1 MSDSA
6 HEIRLD
12 APLSE
17 AGRQTIRNLVARAND
32 SIQSARSRLHQNSW
46 PARGVAEL
54 LSEEDERYILH
65 RVADPGATVEN
76 LFLPG
81 DRNLSLLLGPDG
93 ELRGERFCGLDVVQL
108 LRLMMIWGE
117 LTPDALTWV
126 GRVTLARYRSNCPLE
141 FDLLDLARAFRRLGL
156 DEALVADALIPAFGP
171 GLKGWSEEDVSRF
184 FLAHPEY
191 LSRCLGGRPA
201 IRSVGPSHD
210 LDRAQTAYELIQSAP
225 ELLRALVDTVW
236 EQALGSAKSVRPL
249 AQQALSREPD
259 RMERILSAL
268 ASKKAPVRTVA
279 AEWLGVVDEPSAVD
293 PIREALAKERNAA
306 AREAMMSA
314 LERLGAP
321 VESFLDHEQIERE
334 AAEAVSKKA
343 FPDSLA
349 WLPFDQLPRLRWR
362 RDQSPVSAET
372 AAWWLLQAHRLKKP
386 DAGPLLRRQIAL
398 TEGAAEFGTAVLKAW
413 IDFDVMPCSIEQ
425 AREKARAKLEEFAK
439 WSRNHPELESDPDL
453 SLDFETMVER
463 LLKQPVGSAIASKG
477 VLAVPAA
484 GGGDEA
490 VDLAVKYIRSWYGWR
505 LAQCKALV
513 RMLGWIDT
521 PSSIQ
526 FLVATSKNFRTRGIR
541 LEAAKVVDEIA
552 ERRGWTPDELA
563 DRMIPDGDLDSDGRL
578 VLDYGSRKFVAE
590 LTPGRTLLLRDEQGK
605 ERRQLPKPAV
615 KDDPEA
621 AAESR
626 RRLSASRKQIKSVVK
641 EQTQRLFVAMCL
653 GRRWTVA
660 LWREAL
666 LGHPVMR
673 ELGSELVWRLEGA
686 GQAPVTVRP
695 SGGALLSCRG
705 AVVSPDGFEEVLL
718 CHDVNTPPEI
728 GIPWL
733 DHFAERAVQPLFGQ
747 FARGLPELSDEQLDA
762 KSIDDFEGYLISG
775 YALRN
780 ACKKLGY
787 LRGPALDAGVF
798 LSFQKPFPELGLE
811 IHIGFTGNELPE
823 QDHPTALQRLSF
835 RTADGD
841 PWSVDAVP
849 LTQVPR
855 ILLLESYRDLRQI
868 AESGDGFDPD
878 WKSRIWNS
886 VG

>member
-1 MSDSA
+1 MHGSA
-6 HEIRLD
+6 W
-12 APLSE
+12 
-17 AGRQTIRNLVARAND
+17 Q
-32 SIQSARSRLHQNSW
+32 
-46 PARGVAEL
+46 ARGSVEL

-76 LFLPG
+76 LFPPG
-81 DRNLSLLLGPDG
+81 DRNLSLLLAPDG
-93 ELRGERFCGLDVVQL
+93 ELCGKGFCGLDVVQL
-108 LRLMMIWGE
+108 LRLMLIWGE
-117 LTPDALTWV
+117 ITPNTLTWT
-126 GRVTLARYRSNCPLE
+126 GRKTLARYRATCPLA
-141 FDLLDLARAFRRLGL
+141 FDLVDLADAFRLLGL
-156 DEALVADALIPAFGP
+156 DDALVADALIPALGP
-171 GLKGWSEEDVSRF
+171 GLKGWSAEDVSAF
-184 FLAHPEY
+184 FVARPEY
-191 LSRCLGGRPA
+191 LSSCLGGRPA
-201 IRSVGPSHD
+201 TRSIGPSHD
-210 LDRAQTAYELIQSAP
+210 LDRAQKAYELLQSAP
-225 ELLRALVDTVW
+225 ELLGAVVDTIW
-236 EQALGSAKSVRPL
+236 EQALGSAKTIRPL

-259 RMERILSAL
+259 RAERILSAL

-279 AEWLGVVDEPSAVD
+279 AEWLGAVNESSAVD
-293 PIREALAKERNAA
+293 PIREALAKEKNGA

-321 VESFLDHEQIERE
+321 AESILDHEQIERE
-334 AAEAVSKKA
+334 AAEAVSKRA

-362 RDQSPVSAET
+362 RDRSSVSPET

-398 TEGAAEFGTAVLKAW
+398 TEGAAAFGTAVLKAW
-413 IDFDVMPCSIEQ
+413 IDFDLMPGSIEQ
-425 AREKARAKLEEFAK
+425 AREKARAKLDELER
-439 WSRNHPELESDPDL
+439 WSRITPEFDPGVE
-453 SLDFETMVER
+453 LDFDAMVESF
-463 LLKQPVGSAIASKG
+463 LKQPVGSAIASKG

-484 GGGDEA
+484 CAGEEA
-490 VDLAVKYIRSWYGWR
+490 VDLAVKYIRAWYGWR

-513 RMLGWIDT
+513 RMLGWID
-521 PSSIQ
+521 SSSAIQ

-552 ERRGWTPDELA
+552 ERKGWTPDELA

-578 VLDYGSRKFVAE
+578 VLGYGPRKFVAE

-605 ERRQLPKPAV
+605 ERRQLPKRAS
-615 KDDPEA
+615 KDDPEM

-653 GRRWTVA
+653 ERRWTVA

-666 LGHPVMR
+666 LEHPVMR
-673 ELGSELVWRLEGA
+673 ELCSELVWRLEGA
-686 GQAPVTVRP
+686 EQAPVTVRP
-695 SGGALLSCRG
+695 SGDALLASSG
-705 AVVSPDGFEEVLL
+705 AVVSPDGFKEVLL
-718 CHDVNTPPEI
+718 CHDANTPPEI

-747 FARGLPELSDEQLDA
+747 FARGLPELSDDQLDA

-811 IHIGFTGNELPE
+811 VHIGFTGNELPE
-823 QDHPTALQRLSF
+823 QDHPTALQGLSF

-841 PWSVDAVP
+841 PWSVNAVP

-886 VG
+886 A